1 MAVMTL
7 AAHLAAGLNLFALSP
22 LLPLAIEEYE
32 ISHWAAGMLVS
43 LPMLI
48 AAAIG
53 LPGSILIARV
63 GVKRAYML
71 AWLAMALLALAPI
84 VPNFYVLL
92 SLRLA
97 YGVGLALMVVAT
109 GPLVMQWFKPKEM
122 LVVNSL
128 NTAILS
134 AGVAASLAGA
144 VPLADLLGWKMTLTV
159 FSSIGIIGT
168 VLWPLAPKDTQN
180 TADHSKGISIQE
192 VLRVLRGRAV
202 ALLVAA
208 DAGIFIQYTALTTWL
223 PTFYSEERGISLS
236 EAGIITSILPFVGIF
251 AVLSGGAV
259 PLLFESYREAFRRLG
274 GLGDFLFSYRG
285 VMAFSGVMAILGG
298 LGAFLFG
305 NVLGI
310 YASVVVLGIGS
321 WFYVPALL
329 TIPMRL
335 AGATPERVAAVWGS
349 YMTFSG
355 LGMFIFPILVGWL
368 YDTFSS
374 YYPGFIICAVAS
386 WALLIAGVLLP
397 RDAGAQSSDAR
408 LTRLDCGA

>member
-1 MAVMTL
+1 MTL

-22 LLPLAIEEYE
+22 LLPLAIEEYD
-32 ISHWAAGMLVS
+32 ISHWAAGLLVS
-43 LPMLI
+43 LPMLVG
-48 AAAIG
+48 AAIG
-53 LPGSILIARV
+53 IPGGILIARV
-63 GVKRAYML
+63 GVKRAYMW
-71 AWLAMALLALAPI
+71 AWVCMALLAIAPI

-92 SLRLA
+92 FLRLA

-109 GPLVMQWFKPKEM
+109 GPLVMQWFKPREM

-134 AGVAASLAGA
+134 GGVAASLAGA
-144 VPLADLLGWKMTLTV
+144 VPLAELLGWKMTLTV
-159 FSSIGIIGT
+159 FSGIGIVGT
-168 VLWPLAPKDTQN
+168 ILWPLAPRDRDTGVERRP
-180 TADHSKGISIQE
+180 GISVRE
-192 VLRVLRGRAV
+192 VFTVLKGRAV

-223 PTFYSEERGISLS
+223 PTFYAEERGISAQ

-251 AVLSGGAV
+251 AVLAGGAI
-259 PLLFESYREAFRRLG
+259 PLLFESFRAKLAIFG

-285 VMAFSGVMAILGG
+285 ILASSGILAILGG
-298 LGAFLFG
+298 LGAFL
-305 NVLGI
+305 LSTQAGI
-310 YASVVVLGIGS
+310 YIAVVVLGVGS

-335 AGATPERVAAVWGS
+335 SGATPERVAAVWGS

-368 YDTFSS
+368 YDNFNS
-374 YYPGFIICAVAS
+374 YYPGFVICAVAS
-386 WALLIAGVLLP
+386 WSLLICGVFLP
-397 RDAGAQSSDAR
+397 RDAGSTSAEGESRNLSD
-408 LTRLDCGA
+408 

>member
-1 MAVMTL
+1 MAGMTL

-22 LLPLAIEEYE
+22 LLPLAIEEYG
-32 ISHWAAGMLVS
+32 ISHWAAGLLVS
-43 LPMLI
+43 LPMLVG
-48 AAAIG
+48 AAIG
-53 LPGSILIARV
+53 IPGGILIARV
-63 GVKRAYML
+63 GVKRAYMW
-71 AWLAMALLALAPI
+71 AWVCMALLAIAPI

-92 SLRLA
+92 FLRLA

-109 GPLVMQWFKPKEM
+109 GPLVMQWFKPREM

-134 AGVAASLAGA
+134 GGVAASLAGA
-144 VPLADLLGWKMTLTV
+144 VPLAELLGWKMTLTV
-159 FSSIGIIGT
+159 FSGIGIVGT
-168 VLWPLAPKDTQN
+168 ILWPFAPRDRDTGAERR
-180 TADHSKGISIQE
+180 TGISVRE
-192 VLRVLRGRAV
+192 VFSVLRGRAV

-223 PTFYSEERGISLS
+223 PTFYAEERGISAQ

-251 AVLSGGAV
+251 AVLAGGAI
-259 PLLFESYREAFRRLG
+259 PLLFESFRAKLAIFG

-285 VMAFSGVMAILGG
+285 ILAFSGILAILGG
-298 LGAFLFG
+298 LGAFL
-305 NVLGI
+305 LDTQAGI
-310 YASVVVLGIGS
+310 YIAVVVLGIGS

-335 AGATPERVAAVWGS
+335 SGATPERVAAVWGS

-368 YDTFSS
+368 YDNFNS

-386 WALLIAGVLLP
+386 WSLLICGVFLP
-397 RDAGAQSSDAR
+397 RDAASENAGGESRILSD
-408 LTRLDCGA
+408 

>member
-22 LLPLAIEEYE
+22 LLPLAIEEYG
-32 ISHWAAGMLVS
+32 ISHWAAGLLVS
-43 LPMLI
+43 LPMLVG
-48 AAAIG
+48 AAIG
-53 LPGSILIARV
+53 IPGGILIARV
-63 GVKRAYML
+63 GVKRAYMW
-71 AWLAMALLALAPI
+71 AWVCMALLAIAPI

-92 SLRLA
+92 LLRLA

-109 GPLVMQWFKPKEM
+109 GPLVMQWFKPREM

-134 AGVAASLAGA
+134 GGVAASLAGA
-144 VPLADLLGWKMTLTV
+144 VPLAELLGWKMTLTV
-159 FSSIGIIGT
+159 FSGVGIVGT
-168 VLWPLAPKDTQN
+168 ILWPMAPRDRGTGMERR
-180 TADHSKGISIQE
+180 TGISVSE
-192 VLRVLRGRAV
+192 VFSVLRGRAV
-202 ALLVAA
+202 VLLVAA

-223 PTFYSEERGISLS
+223 PTFYGEERGVSAQ

-251 AVLSGGAV
+251 AVLTGGAI
-259 PLLFESYREAFRRLG
+259 PLLFESFRAKLAIFG

-285 VMAFSGVMAILGG
+285 ILAFSGVLAILGG
-298 LGAFLFG
+298 LGAFL
-305 NVLGI
+305 LSTQAGI
-310 YASVVVLGIGS
+310 YISVVVLGVGS

-335 AGATPERVAAVWGS
+335 PGTTPERVAAIWGS

-368 YDTFSS
+368 YDSFNS

-386 WALLIAGVLLP
+386 WSLLICGVFLP
-397 RDAGAQSSDAR
+397 REAGATTNESD
-408 LTRLDCGA
+408 

>member
-1 MAVMTL
+1 MAGMTL

-22 LLPLAIEEYE
+22 LLPLAIEEYG
-32 ISHWAAGMLVS
+32 ISHWEAGLLVS
-43 LPMLI
+43 LPMLVG
-48 AAAIG
+48 AAIG
-53 LPGSILIARV
+53 IPGGILIARV
-63 GVKRAYML
+63 GVKRAYMW
-71 AWLAMALLALAPI
+71 AWVCMALLAIAPI

-92 SLRLA
+92 FLRLA

-109 GPLVMQWFKPKEM
+109 GPLVMQWFKPREM

-134 AGVAASLAGA
+134 GGVAVSLAGA
-144 VPLADLLGWKMTLTV
+144 VPLAELLGWKMTLTV
-159 FSSIGIIGT
+159 FSGIGIVGT
-168 VLWPLAPKDTQN
+168 ILWPFAPRDRDTGAERR
-180 TADHSKGISIQE
+180 TGISVRE
-192 VLRVLRGRAV
+192 VFSVLRGRAV

-223 PTFYSEERGISLS
+223 PTFYAEERGISAQ

-251 AVLSGGAV
+251 AVLAGGAI
-259 PLLFESYREAFRRLG
+259 PLLFESFRAKLAIFG

-285 VMAFSGVMAILGG
+285 ILAFSGILAILGG
-298 LGAFLFG
+298 LGAFL
-305 NVLGI
+305 LDTQAGI
-310 YASVVVLGIGS
+310 YIAVVVLGIGS

-335 AGATPERVAAVWGS
+335 SGATPERVAAVWGS

-368 YDTFSS
+368 YDNFNS

-386 WALLIAGVLLP
+386 WSLLICGVFLP
-397 RDAGAQSSDAR
+397 RDAASENAGGESRNLSD
-408 LTRLDCGA
+408 

>member
-1 MAVMTL
+1 MAGMTL

-22 LLPLAIEEYE
+22 LLPLAIEEYG
-32 ISHWAAGMLVS
+32 ISHWEAGLLVS
-43 LPMLI
+43 LPMLVG
-48 AAAIG
+48 AAIG
-53 LPGSILIARV
+53 IPGGILIARV
-63 GVKRAYML
+63 GVKRAYMW
-71 AWLAMALLALAPI
+71 AWVCMALLAIAPI

-92 SLRLA
+92 FLRLA

-109 GPLVMQWFKPKEM
+109 GPLVMQWFKPREM

-134 AGVAASLAGA
+134 GGVAASLAGA
-144 VPLADLLGWKMTLTV
+144 VPLAELLGWKMTLTV
-159 FSSIGIIGT
+159 FSGIGIVGT
-168 VLWPLAPKDTQN
+168 ILWPFAPRDRDTGEERR
-180 TADHSKGISIQE
+180 TGISVRE
-192 VLRVLRGRAV
+192 VFSVLRGRAV

-223 PTFYSEERGISLS
+223 PTFYAEERGISAQ

-251 AVLSGGAV
+251 AVLAGGAI
-259 PLLFESYREAFRRLG
+259 PLLFESFRAKLAIFG

-285 VMAFSGVMAILGG
+285 ILAFSGILAILGG
-298 LGAFLFG
+298 LGAFL
-305 NVLGI
+305 LDTQAGI
-310 YASVVVLGIGS
+310 YIAVVVLGIGS

-335 AGATPERVAAVWGS
+335 SGATPERVAAVWGS

-368 YDTFSS
+368 YDNFNS

-386 WALLIAGVLLP
+386 WSLLICGVFLP
-397 RDAGAQSSDAR
+397 RDAASENAGGESRNLSD
-408 LTRLDCGA
+408 

>member
-1 MAVMTL
+1 
-7 AAHLAAGLNLFALSP
+7 
-22 LLPLAIEEYE
+22 
-32 ISHWAAGMLVS
+32 
-43 LPMLI
+43 
-48 AAAIG
+48 
-53 LPGSILIARV
+53 
-63 GVKRAYML
+63 
-71 AWLAMALLALAPI
+71 
-84 VPNFYVLL
+84 
-92 SLRLA
+92 
-97 YGVGLALMVVAT
+97 
-109 GPLVMQWFKPKEM
+109 
-122 LVVNSL
+122 
-128 NTAILS
+128 
-134 AGVAASLAGA
+134 
-144 VPLADLLGWKMTLTV
+144 
-159 FSSIGIIGT
+159 
-168 VLWPLAPKDTQN
+168 
-180 TADHSKGISIQE
+180 
-192 VLRVLRGRAV
+192 
-202 ALLVAA
+202 
-208 DAGIFIQYTALTTWL
+208 
-223 PTFYSEERGISLS
+223 
-236 EAGIITSILPFVGIF
+236 
-251 AVLSGGAV
+251 
-259 PLLFESYREAFRRLG
+259 
-274 GLGDFLFSYRG
+274 
-285 VMAFSGVMAILGG
+285 MAILGG

>member
-22 LLPLAIEEYE
+22 LLPLAIEDYG
-32 ISHWAAGMLVS
+32 ISHWEAGMLVS
-43 LPMLI
+43 LPMLVG
-48 AAAIG
+48 AAIG
-53 LPGSILIARV
+53 IPGGILIARV
-63 GVKRAYML
+63 GVKRAYMW
-71 AWLAMALLALAPI
+71 AWICMALLALAPI
-84 VPNFYVLL
+84 VPNFWVLL
-92 SLRLA
+92 FLRLA

-109 GPLVMQWFKPKEM
+109 GPLVMQWFRPKEM

-134 AGVAASLAGA
+134 GGVAASLAGA

-159 FSSIGIIGT
+159 FSGIGIIGT
-168 VLWPLAPKDTQN
+168 VLWPLAPRDRDTGEERR
-180 TADHSKGISIQE
+180 TGISVRE
-192 VLRVLRGRAV
+192 VLSVLRGRAV
-202 ALLVAA
+202 VLLVAA

-236 EAGIITSILPFVGIF
+236 QAGIITSILPFVGIF
-251 AVLSGGAV
+251 AVLAGGAV
-259 PLLFESYREAFRRLG
+259 PLLFETYRVALSRLG
-274 GLGDFLFSYRG
+274 ALGDFVFSYRG
-285 VMAFSGVMAILGG
+285 IMAFSGALAILGG
-298 LGAFLFG
+298 LGAFLIG
-305 NVLGI
+305 GLPGI
-310 YASVVVLGIGS
+310 YVSVVVLGVGS

-335 AGATPERVAAVWGS
+335 AGTTPERVAAIWGS

-368 YDTFSS
+368 YDTFAS

-386 WALLIAGVLLP
+386 WSLLICGLFLP
-397 RDAGAQSSDAR
+397 REAGSMSEESD
-408 LTRLDCGA
+408 

>member
-1 MAVMTL
+1 MAGMTL

-22 LLPLAIEEYE
+22 LLPLTIEEYS
-32 ISHWAAGMLVS
+32 ISHWAAGLLVSFPMLVG
-43 LPMLI
+43 
-48 AAAIG
+48 AAIG
-53 LPGSILIARV
+53 IPGGILIARV
-63 GVKRAYML
+63 GVKRAYMW
-71 AWLAMALLALAPI
+71 AWVCMALLAIAPI

-92 SLRLA
+92 FLRLA

-109 GPLVMQWFKPKEM
+109 GPLVMQWFKPREM

-134 AGVAASLAGA
+134 GGVAASLAGA
-144 VPLADLLGWKMTLTV
+144 VPLAELLGWKMTLTV
-159 FSSIGIIGT
+159 FSGIGIVGT
-168 VLWPLAPKDTQN
+168 ILWPFAPRDRDTGAERR
-180 TADHSKGISIQE
+180 TGISVRE
-192 VLRVLRGRAV
+192 VFSVLRGRAV

-223 PTFYSEERGISLS
+223 PTFYAEERGISAQ

-251 AVLSGGAV
+251 AVLAGGAI
-259 PLLFESYREAFRRLG
+259 PLLFESFRAKLAIFG

-285 VMAFSGVMAILGG
+285 ILAFSGILAILGG
-298 LGAFLFG
+298 LGAFL
-305 NVLGI
+305 LDTQAGI
-310 YASVVVLGIGS
+310 YIAVVVLGIGS

-335 AGATPERVAAVWGS
+335 SGATPERVAAVWGS

-368 YDTFSS
+368 YDNFNS

-386 WALLIAGVLLP
+386 WSLLICGVFLP
-397 RDAGAQSSDAR
+397 RDAASENAGGESRILSD
-408 LTRLDCGA
+408 

>member
-22 LLPLAIEEYE
+22 LLPLAIEDYG
-32 ISHWAAGMLVS
+32 ISHKLAGLLVS
-43 LPMLI
+43 LPMLVG
-48 AAAIG
+48 AAIG
-53 LPGSILIARV
+53 IPGGILIARV

-71 AWLAMALLALAPI
+71 AWICMALLALAPI
-84 VPNFYVLL
+84 VPNFWVLL
-92 SLRLA
+92 LLRLA

-109 GPLVMQWFKPKEM
+109 GPLVMQWFKPREM

-134 AGVAASLAGA
+134 GGVAASIAGA
-144 VPLADLLGWKMTLTV
+144 VPLAELLGWKMTLTV
-159 FSSIGIIGT
+159 FSGIGIVGT
-168 VLWPLAPKDTQN
+168 VLWPLAPRDRKDG
-180 TADHSKGISIQE
+180 ADRSKGISVSE

-236 EAGIITSILPFVGIF
+236 QAGLITSILPFVGIF
-251 AVLSGGAV
+251 AVLAGGAV
-259 PLLFESYREAFRRLG
+259 PLLFESYRNVFRQLG
-274 GLGDFLFSYRG
+274 ALGDFVFSYRG
-285 VMAFSGVMAILGG
+285 VMVLSGVLAILGG
-298 LGAFLFG
+298 LGAFLLG
-305 NVLGI
+305 NVAGI
-310 YASVVVLGIGS
+310 YVSVFVLGVGS

-368 YDTFSS
+368 YDSFNS

-386 WALLIAGVLLP
+386 WTLLICGIFLP
-397 RDAGAQSSDAR
+397 REAEAMSPDSD
-408 LTRLDCGA
+408 

>member
-22 LLPLAIEEYE
+22 LLPLAIEEYG
-32 ISHWAAGMLVS
+32 ISHWAAGLLVS
-43 LPMLI
+43 LPMLVG
-48 AAAIG
+48 AAIG
-53 LPGSILIARV
+53 IPGGILIARV
-63 GVKRAYML
+63 GVKRAYMW
-71 AWLAMALLALAPI
+71 AWVCMALLAIAPI

-92 SLRLA
+92 FLRLA

-109 GPLVMQWFKPKEM
+109 GPLVMQWFKPREM

-134 AGVAASLAGA
+134 GGVAASLAGA
-144 VPLADLLGWKMTLTV
+144 VPLAELLGWKMTLTIFSGLGIVGTILWPFAPRDRDTNTERRPGISVREV
-159 FSSIGIIGT
+159 FS
-168 VLWPLAPKDTQN
+168 
-180 TADHSKGISIQE
+180 
-192 VLRVLRGRAV
+192 VLRGRAV

-223 PTFYSEERGISLS
+223 PTFYGEERGISAQ

-251 AVLSGGAV
+251 AVLAGGAI
-259 PLLFESYREAFRRLG
+259 PLLFESFRDRLAVFG
-274 GLGDFLFSYRG
+274 GLGAFLFSYRG
-285 VMAFSGVMAILGG
+285 IMAFSGVLAILGG
-298 LGAFLFG
+298 LGAFL
-305 NVLGI
+305 LHTQAGI
-310 YASVVVLGIGS
+310 YISVVVLGVGS

-335 AGATPERVAAVWGS
+335 SGATPERVAAVWGS

-368 YDTFSS
+368 YDNFNS
-374 YYPGFIICAVAS
+374 YYPGFVICAVAS
-386 WALLIAGVLLP
+386 WSLLICGVFLP
-397 RDAGAQSSDAR
+397 KDAASERVEAEE
-408 LTRLDCGA
+408 A

>member
-22 LLPLAIEEYE
+22 LLPLAIEEYG
-32 ISHWAAGMLVS
+32 ISHWAAGLLVS

-48 AAAIG
+48 GAAIG
-53 LPGSILIARV
+53 IPGGILIARV
-63 GVKRAYML
+63 GVKRAYMW
-71 AWLAMALLALAPI
+71 AWVCMALLAIAPI

-109 GPLVMQWFKPKEM
+109 GPLVMQWFKPREM

-134 AGVAASLAGA
+134 GGVAASLAGA
-144 VPLADLLGWKMTLTV
+144 VPLAELLGWKMTLTV
-159 FSSIGIIGT
+159 FSGVGIVGT
-168 VLWPLAPKDTQN
+168 ILWPIAPRDRDTGVERR
-180 TADHSKGISIQE
+180 TGISVRE
-192 VLRVLRGRAV
+192 VFSVLRGRAV
-202 ALLVAA
+202 VLLVAA

-223 PTFYSEERGISLS
+223 PTFYGEERGISAQ

-251 AVLSGGAV
+251 AVLAGGAI
-259 PLLFESYREAFRRLG
+259 PLLFESFRARLVIFG
-274 GLGDFLFSYRG
+274 GMGAFLFSYRG
-285 VMAFSGVMAILGG
+285 IMAFSGVLAILGG
-298 LGAFLFG
+298 LGAFL
-305 NVLGI
+305 LHTQAGI
-310 YASVVVLGIGS
+310 YISVVVLGVGS

-335 AGATPERVAAVWGS
+335 SGTTPERVAAVWGS

-368 YDTFSS
+368 YDNFNS
-374 YYPGFIICAVAS
+374 YYPGFVICAVAS
-386 WALLIAGVLLP
+386 WSLLICGLFLP
-397 RDAGAQSSDAR
+397 KDAASERMEAEES
-408 LTRLDCGA
+408 

>member
-1 MAVMTL
+1 MAGMTL

-22 LLPLAIEEYE
+22 LLPLAIEEYG
-32 ISHWAAGMLVS
+32 ISHWAAGLLVS
-43 LPMLI
+43 LPMLVG
-48 AAAIG
+48 AAIG
-53 LPGSILIARV
+53 IPGGILIARV
-63 GVKRAYML
+63 GVKRAYMW
-71 AWLAMALLALAPI
+71 AWVAMALLALAPI

-92 SLRLA
+92 FLRLA

-134 AGVAASLAGA
+134 GGVAASLAGA
-144 VPLADLLGWKMTLTV
+144 VPLAELLGWKMTLTV
-159 FSSIGIIGT
+159 FSGVGIVGT
-168 VLWPLAPKDTQN
+168 ILWPIAPRDRGASVERQT
-180 TADHSKGISIQE
+180 GISVRE
-192 VLRVLRGRAV
+192 VFSVLRGRAV
-202 ALLVAA
+202 VLLVAA

-223 PTFYSEERGISLS
+223 PTFYGEERGISAQ

-251 AVLSGGAV
+251 AVLAGGAI
-259 PLLFESYREAFRRLG
+259 PLLFESFRAKLAIFG

-285 VMAFSGVMAILGG
+285 ILAFSGVLAILGG
-298 LGAFLFG
+298 LGAFLFTTQA
-305 NVLGI
+305 GI
-310 YASVVVLGIGS
+310 YIAVVVLGVGS

-335 AGATPERVAAVWGS
+335 PGTTPERVAAVWGS

-368 YDTFSS
+368 YDNSNS
-374 YYPGFIICAVAS
+374 YYPGFIICAAAS
-386 WALLIAGVLLP
+386 WSLLICGVFLP
-397 RDAGAQSSDAR
+397 RDAGSTSAESD
-408 LTRLDCGA
+408 